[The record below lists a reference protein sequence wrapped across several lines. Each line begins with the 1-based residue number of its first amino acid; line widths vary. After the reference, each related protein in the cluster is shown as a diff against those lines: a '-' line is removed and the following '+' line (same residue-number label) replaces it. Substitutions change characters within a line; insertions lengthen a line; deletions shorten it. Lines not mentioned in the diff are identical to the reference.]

1 MDHSK
6 NAKVIAEAQAY
17 RSAVIRDFFAKL
29 FGGQAHGHAV
39 HH

>member
-1 MDHSK
+1 M
-6 NAKVIAEAQAY
+6 
-17 RSAVIRDFFAKL
+17 IRDFFAKL